1 MTQQSS
7 APESVAT
14 ILFPSKEEMLFCYG
28 FLLFDFSAK
37 FDHILLLKT
46 FDYSLL
52 GSFAGKLNL
61 HVGKEKCLM
70 GDPRLT
76 HWRHASDPSYFSEVV
91 MDGISGSST
100 VNPAGK
106 KGTELE
112 RLMKQHEEK
121 HQRKQ
126 ELMLR
131 RQELKRQIEK
141 HNLEKQKNRESTT
154 EEGKQVFK
162 QLSEEYNSLRE
173 EYNELLTQR
182 TSREHE

>member
-28 FLLFDFSAK
+28 VLLFAFSAK
-37 FDHILLLKT
+37 FDHVLCP
-46 FDYSLL
+46 
-52 GSFAGKLNL
+52 L
-61 HVGKEKCLM
+61 HPATIFVPTPPFM
-70 GDPRLT
+70 N
-76 HWRHASDPSYFSEVV
+76 
-91 MDGISGSST
+91 GIGGSSN
-100 VNPAGK
+100 NPPGK

-121 HQRKQ
+121 QQRKQ

-182 TSREHE
+182 TSREH